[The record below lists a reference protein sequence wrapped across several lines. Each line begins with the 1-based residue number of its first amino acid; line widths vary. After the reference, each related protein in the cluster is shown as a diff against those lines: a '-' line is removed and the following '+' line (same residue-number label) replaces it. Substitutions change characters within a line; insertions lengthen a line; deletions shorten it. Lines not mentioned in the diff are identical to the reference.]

1 MTGRRMLSIWLA
13 AGVPVSSLS
22 DAPADLA
29 LEWLALR
36 CQGFTPL
43 VAPDPPDGVLL
54 DITGCA
60 HLFGGE
66 AQLCAR
72 ISAMLPGARIAVG
85 ATAAAARA
93 LARHCVAAGG
103 RLDDLPVTA
112 LGLEATV
119 TQLLHRL
126 GIRRIG
132 ALARLSRGEIRAGFG
147 EDLLLRLDR
156 LHGRAAEP
164 LHFLPPPTAWHEAES
179 HHDPL
184 LTAEQLSAALGRLVI
199 RLCDRLEA
207 AQCGLTSLR
216 VRFRRVDA
224 RVIEET
230 IGFAAPARDAPHI
243 CRLLTELLNRV
254 DPGFGVEDLEIE
266 GEVASLLASQ
276 PELGG
281 ALRPDH
287 ARTFDLMAGRARLSR
302 LAPVAS
308 HVPERAMR
316 RIPVTEPPPGWPS
329 ALHPRPVRLFVRPE
343 RIEVITPVPD
353 DPPRLMRWRGAS
365 HRIVRA
371 TGPERIARE
380 WWRHEPAEG
389 AGRAE
394 AEMLRDYYA
403 IEDEAGCRFWVFRTG
418 LHGGVQPPRWFIHG
432 VF

>member
-1 MTGRRMLSIWLA
+1 MLSIWLA
-13 AGVPVSSLS
+13 AGLPASNLS
-22 DAPADLA
+22 DAPAEQTLA
-29 LEWLALR
+29 RLALR
-36 CQGFTPL
+36 CQAFTPL
-43 VAPDPPDGVLL
+43 VALDPPDGLLL

-72 ISAMLPGARIAVG
+72 IGAMLPSALVAIG

-93 LARHCVAAGG
+93 RARHGMTAGT
-103 RLDDLPVTA
+103 RLDALPVTA
-112 LGLEATV
+112 LGLDAPV
-119 TQLLHRL
+119 ARRLHRL
-126 GIRRIG
+126 GIRRID

-156 LHGRAAEP
+156 LHGRVAEP
-164 LHFLPPPTAWHEAES
+164 LHFLPPPAAWREAES

-184 LTAEQLSAALGRLVI
+184 QTAEQLRAALARLVI

-207 AQCGLTSLR
+207 AECGLTVLR

-224 RVIEET
+224 RVIGET

-243 CRLLTELLNRV
+243 CRLLAELLNRV
-254 DPGFGVEDLEIE
+254 DPGFGVEGLEIE
-266 GEVASLLASQ
+266 GEVASLPAGQ

-281 ALRPDH
+281 AVRPDH

-316 RIPVTEPPPGWPS
+316 RIPVTEPPPGWPP
-329 ALHPRPVRLFVRPE
+329 AGHPRPVRLFVRPE
-343 RIEVITPVPD
+343 RIEVIAPVPY

-365 HRIVRA
+365 HRIARA

-380 WWRHEPAEG
+380 WWRHEPREA
-389 AGRAE
+389 AGCAE

-403 IEDEAGCRFWVFRTG
+403 IEDETGRRFWVFRAG
-418 LHGGVQPPRWFIHG
+418 LHGGARPPRWFIHG

>member
-1 MTGRRMLSIWLA
+1 MHS
-13 AGVPVSSLS
+13 PS
-22 DAPADLA
+22 DEPAERA
-29 LEWLALR
+29 LERLALR
-36 CQGFTPL
+36 CQDFTPL
-43 VAPDPPDGVLL
+43 VALDPPDGLLL
-54 DITGCA
+54 DITGCV

-66 AQLCAR
+66 ARLCER
-72 ISAMLPGARIAVG
+72 IGAMLPGARVAIG
-85 ATAAAARA
+85 ATAMAARA
-93 LARHCVAAGG
+93 LARHGTAADGGLDSLPVAA
-103 RLDDLPVTA
+103 
-112 LGLEATV
+112 LGVEASV
-119 TQLLHRL
+119 AQRLHRL

-156 LHGRAAEP
+156 LHGRVAEP
-164 LHFLPPPTAWHEAES
+164 LHYLPPPAGWREAES

-184 LTAEQLSAALGRLVI
+184 LTAEQLRAALARLVI

-207 AQCGLTSLR
+207 AECGLTVLR

-224 RVIEET
+224 RVIGET

-243 CRLLTELLNRV
+243 CRLLTEILNRV
-254 DPGFGVEDLEIE
+254 DPGFGVEGLEIE
-266 GEVASLLASQ
+266 GEVASLPAGQ
-276 PELGG
+276 PELGGPDLGG

-287 ARTFDLMAGRARLSR
+287 ARTFDLLAGRARLSR

-316 RIPVTEPPPGWPS
+316 RVPVTEPPPDWPP
-329 ALHPRPVRLFVRPE
+329 AGHPRPVRLFVRPE
-343 RIEVITPVPD
+343 RIEVIAPVPD
-353 DPPRLMRWRGAS
+353 DPPLLMRWRGAS
-365 HRIVRA
+365 HRIARA

-389 AGRAE
+389 ADRAE

-403 IEDEAGCRFWVFRTG
+403 IEDEAGCRFWVFRAG
-418 LHGGVQPPRWFIHG
+418 LHGGARPPRWFIHG